1 MVADLHLDELKA
13 MLEKQREQ
21 LKAELAENNGT
32 PPADGMGYSTHPA
45 DDGTVAFEQAADL
58 AVRENARRILYQVER
73 ALFRMEEG
81 TYGVCRQCGD
91 KVDPARLNAIPY
103 TRYCLHCANLA
114 QE

>member
-1 MVADLHLDELKA
+1 MVTDLHLDELKA
-13 MLEKQREQ
+13 TLEQQRAQ
-21 LKAELAENNGT
+21 LQAELAEKNGT

-58 AVRENARRILYQVER
+58 AIRENTKRMLYQVER

-91 KVDPARLNAIPY
+91 KIDPARLKAIPY
-103 TRYCLHCANLA
+103 TRYCLHCANLV

>member
-1 MVADLHLDELKA
+1 MTVELHLDELKA
-13 MLEKQREQ
+13 ELEQQ
-21 LKAELAENNGT
+21 LIQLQAELAEDGT

-58 AVRENARRILYQVER
+58 AVRENTKRMLYQVER

-81 TYGVCRQCGD
+81 TYGICRQCGE
-91 KVDPARLNAIPY
+91 KVDPARLKAIPY
-103 TRYCLHCANLA
+103 TRYCLHCASLA